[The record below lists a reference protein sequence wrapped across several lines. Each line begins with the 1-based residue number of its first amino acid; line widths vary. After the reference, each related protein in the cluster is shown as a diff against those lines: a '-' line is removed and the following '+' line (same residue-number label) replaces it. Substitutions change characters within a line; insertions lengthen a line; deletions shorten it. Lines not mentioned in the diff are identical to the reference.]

1 MQKSFESNLPMR
13 IKRGFLLWLFMGRE
27 KEKGESISSK
37 ICRAEKSKKSLCVSI
52 VEIVSILFILKVEKN
67 EL

>member
-1 MQKSFESNLPMR
+1 MQKNFESNLPMQ
-13 IKRGFLLWLFMGRE
+13 IKRGFLLSLFMGS
-27 KEKGESISSK
+27 EKGKNESISSK

-52 VEIVSILFILKVEKN
+52 VEIVSILFILNVENN